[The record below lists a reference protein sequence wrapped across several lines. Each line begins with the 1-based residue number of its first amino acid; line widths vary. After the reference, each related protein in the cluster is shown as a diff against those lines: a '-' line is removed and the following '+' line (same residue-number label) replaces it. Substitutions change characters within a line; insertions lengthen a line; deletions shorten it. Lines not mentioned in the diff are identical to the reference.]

1 MDCDRCR
8 HRFVCKVKAHSLR
21 CVLIVLLLAR
31 MLRASE
37 ITPNPASD
45 HGEQWARHIRYTR
58 GAPVVQLDIFEARL
72 VWDLHGWGHVL
83 LHALLIA

>member
-1 MDCDRCR
+1 MQS
-8 HRFVCKVKAHSLR
+8 KGSLIAL
-21 CVLIVLLLAR
+21 CLNCLTIGP